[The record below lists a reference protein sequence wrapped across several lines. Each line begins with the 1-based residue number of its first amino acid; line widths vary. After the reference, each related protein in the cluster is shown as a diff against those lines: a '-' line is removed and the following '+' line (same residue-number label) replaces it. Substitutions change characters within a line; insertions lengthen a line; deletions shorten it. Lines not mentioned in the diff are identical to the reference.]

1 MQPFSYTD
9 PELDETLSVSYVNCL
24 EFSNLN
30 FEDCMKMEFRM
41 VSKVMDDHDFYEGV
55 RALIID
61 KDNTPVWKPETVEK
75 ISNEEIDEFFKYLE
89 DNELKFN
96 TR

>member
-1 MQPFSYTD
+1 
-9 PELDETLSVSYVNCL
+9 
-24 EFSNLN
+24 
-30 FEDCMKMEFRM
+30 M
-41 VSKVMDDHDFYEGV
+41 VTKVMNDHDFYEGV

-61 KDNTPVWKPETVEK
+61 KDNNPAWKPETVEEV
-75 ISNEEIDEFFKYLE
+75 SDEEIDEFFKYLE